1 MICEGTCTTI
11 LYSHCLIPLNIQL
24 FEYSL
29 NTQKMKAFTFIV
41 PCIYKKKSCSLLYS
55 RMSGLMADLKFN
67 LDLILFYFESKWMLT

>member
-41 PCIYKKKSCSLLYS
+41 PCIYKKKKFSVI
-55 RMSGLMADLKFN
+55 LKDEWIN
-67 LDLILFYFESKWMLT
+67 G

>member
-41 PCIYKKKSCSLLYS
+41 PCIKKKKVVLCYTQ
-55 RMSGLMADLKFN
+55 G
-67 LDLILFYFESKWMLT
+67 